1 MQLNTRPGAIAKNHR
16 AILTSW
22 VFTVLFVGSFSS
34 IAAQEIGNA
43 AAGRRLA
50 NDWCSSCHLVG
61 PTAGRGVSS
70 GAPTFAAIGRMK
82 STTPMALKVFLQT
95 PHSGMPD
102 LHLSRSEI
110 SDLTAYILS
119 LKHR

>member
-1 MQLNTRPGAIAKNHR
+1 MQLSTRPGAIANSYR
-16 AILTSW
+16 AILTPW
-22 VFTVLFVGSFSS
+22 VFTVLLVGSFSNV
-34 IAAQEIGNA
+34 AAQEIGNA

-61 PTAGRGVSS
+61 PTAERGVSS
-70 GAPTFAAIGRMK
+70 GAPTFAVIARMK

-102 LHLSRSEI
+102 LHLSRTEI
-110 SDLTAYILS
+110 DDLTAYILS